1 MLKIAILYI
10 CTGKYDVFWKEF
22 YRSCEQYFLP
32 NSNKNYFVF
41 TDSKELYD
49 EKNNDKIV
57 KIYQEKLGWPYDT
70 LMRFDLFSRIEN
82 KLAEFDYI
90 FFLNANV
97 VFLKTVEESSL
108 FNNDND
114 LFVVIHPGW
123 IKRNKYL
130 LPYERDRKSKAYIPF
145 GKGDKYFMG
154 GFNGGTSK
162 AYLKL
167 INTLKCNVQ
176 IDLENNII
184 AKWHDESHLNKYMLE
199 CEDYKILPP
208 SFGYPENWILPYE
221 PIVLIRDKDKVFNT
235 SNVKGYKTRWVQFK
249 KKIRRCLNRLFHR

>member
-123 IKRNKYL
+123 IKRNK
-130 LPYERDRKSKAYIPF
+130 
-145 GKGDKYFMG
+145 
-154 GFNGGTSK
+154 
-162 AYLKL
+162 
-167 INTLKCNVQ
+167 
-176 IDLENNII
+176 
-184 AKWHDESHLNKYMLE
+184 
-199 CEDYKILPP
+199 
-208 SFGYPENWILPYE
+208 
-221 PIVLIRDKDKVFNT
+221 
-235 SNVKGYKTRWVQFK
+235 
-249 KKIRRCLNRLFHR
+249 